1 MTPVLTKYKINCLT
15 KSHIELKLIKMEQC
29 LDQFTFMTSYKTR
42 LTQTLEVAVRRFSS
56 KQVFLKISQY

>member
-15 KSHIELKLIKMEQC
+15 KSHRELKLIKMEQC

-56 KQVFLKISQY
+56 KQVFLKFLQY